1 MALLPYCI
9 SEKRNSVAAI
19 AFDEFL
25 NVAADDDGSSDVV
38 ARCREGEFDGDFFLA
53 SAEEMTFPLLVDMKS
68 KKRLCCC
75 K

>member
-25 NVAADDDGSSDVV
+25 NAAADDNGSSDVV

-53 SAEEMTFPLLVDMKS
+53 SAEKMTFPLLVDMKS

>member
-1 MALLPYCI
+1 M
-9 SEKRNSVAAI
+9 I

-25 NVAADDDGSSDVV
+25 NAAADDDGSSDVV

-53 SAEEMTFPLLVDMKS
+53 SAEKMTFPLSVGMNG

>member
-25 NVAADDDGSSDVV
+25 NAAADNDGSSDVV
-38 ARCREGEFDGDFFLA
+38 ARCREGECEGALFLA
-53 SAEEMTFPLLVDMKS
+53 SV
-68 KKRLCCC
+68 
-75 K
+75 